1 MKVKEIL
8 AKSILSR
15 SKIFDYTLNPYIGCE
30 HSCRYCYAKFMK
42 RFTGHKEDWGEFV
55 DVKINAPELLRQ
67 EIKRKKP
74 ERVWISGICDCY
86 QPIEKKYEITRK
98 CLEIFIENDW
108 PVTIQTKSSLV
119 LRDLDL
125 LKRSKK
131 VEVCFTITT
140 ADEKI
145 REIFEPGASAIAER
159 LNALARLHAAGIRT
173 SVMIAPLLP
182 GAEGLAKKLKGIV
195 DSVLID
201 RLNYHY
207 ADWVYRKYKLEWARE
222 DKFFIQKGKELKE
235 AFEKE
240 KIPCQLLF
248 SLNP

>member
-1 MKVKEIL
+1 MKVEEIR

-15 SKIFDYTLNPYIGCE
+15 SKVFDYTLNPYIGCG
-30 HSCRYCYAKFMK
+30 HACRYCYAKFIK
-42 RFTGHKEDWGEFV
+42 RFTGHREEWGEFV
-55 DVKINAPELLRQ
+55 DVKINAPELLQ
-67 EIKRKKP
+67 KEIRGKKP

-86 QPIEKKYEITRK
+86 QPLEKKYALTRK

-108 PVTIQTKSSLV
+108 PVTIQTKSPLV

-145 REIFEPGASAIAER
+145 RKIFEPNAPAITER
-159 LNALARLHAAGIRT
+159 LITLARLHSFGIRT
-173 SVMIAPLLP
+173 TVMIAPLLP
-182 GAEGLAKKLKGIV
+182 GAEELPKKLKGKV

-201 RLNYHY
+201 RMNYHY
-207 ADWVYRKYKLEWARE
+207 ADEVYRKSGLEWARE
-222 DKFFIQKGKELKE
+222 DKFFTQKGRELKE
-235 AFEKE
+235 SFEKE

-248 SLNP
+248 VG